1 MISTDLDTAK
11 TFHLGTECR
20 CGPGARTARV
30 RGLKPPVLRRAATG
44 PARAISKAQASGM
57 MTEPGG
63 QGRGDGRT
71 HGVQK

>member
-11 TFHLGTECR
+11 TFHLGTERR

-30 RGLKPPVLRRAATG
+30 RALKPLVLRRAATG

-57 MTEPGG
+57 MPVPGG
-63 QGRGDGRT
+63 QGRGDGLAPGRA
-71 HGVQK
+71 